1 MTPPPQDSH
10 QTTTPTP
17 HESSPIPEVVLSTVR
32 RSKRLC
38 PSHVQE
44 TIPVVTERP
53 TVTNLQEDLNVGPL
67 FTSPKSPH
75 ILLENKGKKS
85 TNCYLCSIMT
95 TDKKKRTSIFGCLE
109 CKRGF
114 HVNCFAFYH
123 YEKALEKSKRPILQR
138 IIRESDNIN
147 IKRRCNW
154 ITTCT
159 SSLET
164 ARLPFPFN

>member
-17 HESSPIPEVVLSTVR
+17 HESSPIPEVVLPTVR
-32 RSKRLC
+32 RSKRLW

-44 TIPVVTERP
+44 T
-53 TVTNLQEDLNVGPL
+53 TVTNLQEDLNVGTV
-67 FTSPKSPH
+67 FTPPKSPH
-75 ILLENKGKKS
+75 ILLENEGKKS

-95 TDKKKRTSIFGCLE
+95 TDKKKRTSIFGCSE

-123 YEKALEKSKRPILQR
+123 FEHALEKSKRPILQR

-147 IKRRCNW
+147 IKRRRNR
-154 ITTCT
+154 ITKCT
-159 SSLET
+159 SSLEE